1 VTCHADSK
9 PPTTGQLKG
18 LLPTSRKFAAL
29 PRPYTVLSCAVSA
42 DGCLD
47 DASGSRLILSGPDDL
62 DEVDALR
69 AGCDAILV
77 GAGTIRADNPRLLVR
92 SPARVAA
99 RVARGAPPHPRRVTL
114 TSGGALDPAA
124 RFFTGPGGKP
134 LVYCGAAA
142 VPAVRARLGAVAE
155 VAGAGD
161 PPSLAAVLANLYTER
176 ALAAVLIEGGS
187 HVLRDALVLDLA
199 DELRLAVAPFFVG
212 SPDAPRFGLPGAYPQ
227 GPARPM
233 RLAAVRQAGSVAVL
247 HYLIGDRKRP
257 AALPPLNPRGLHK
270 H

>member
-1 VTCHADSK
+1 MTCHADSK
-9 PPTTGQLKG
+9 PPSTGQLKG
-18 LLPTSRKFAAL
+18 LLPTSRKFAPP

-47 DASGSRLILSGPDDL
+47 DASDSRLILSGPDDL

-77 GAGTIRADNPRLLVR
+77 GAGTIRADDPRLLVR

-99 RVARGAPPHPRRVTL
+99 RQARGAPPHPRRVTL
-114 TSGGALDPAA
+114 TSAGALDPAA
-124 RFFTGPGGKP
+124 RFFAGPGTP
-134 LVYCGAAA
+134 LVYCGSAA
-142 VPAVRARLGAVAE
+142 VPAVRARLGTAAE
-155 VAGAGD
+155 VTGAGD
-161 PPSLAAVLANLYTER
+161 PPSLAAVLASLRTER

-212 SPDAPRFGLPGAYPQ
+212 SPYAPRFGLPGAYPQ
-227 GPARPM
+227 GPGRPM
-233 RLAAVRQAGSVAVL
+233 RLAAVRAAGSVAVL
-247 HYLIGDRKRP
+247 HYRIGDRERP
-257 AALPPLNPRGLHK
+257 AVLPPLSPG
-270 H
+270 

>member
-1 VTCHADSK
+1 V
-9 PPTTGQLKG
+9 P
-18 LLPTSRKFAAL
+18 

-47 DASGSRLILSGPDDL
+47 DATDSRLILSGPEDL

-99 RVARGAPPHPRRVTL
+99 RTARGAPPHPRRVTL
-114 TSGGALDPAA
+114 TSAGSLDPAA
-124 RFFTGPGGKP
+124 SFFTGPGGKP
-134 LVYCGAAA
+134 LVYCANGAVA
-142 VPAVRARLGAVAE
+142 AVRARLGAVAE

-161 PPSLAAVLANLYTER
+161 PPSLAKVLSDLSAER
-176 ALAAVLIEGGS
+176 SLASVLIEGGS
-187 HVLRDALVLDLA
+187 RVLRDALTADLA

-212 SPDAPRFGLPGAYPQ
+212 SADVPRFGPPGAYPH

-233 RLAAVRQAGSVAVL
+233 RLAAVRRVGSVAVL
-247 HYLIGDRKRP
+247 HYLLSDRKRP
-257 AALPPLNPRGLHK
+257 PVLPPLSLR
-270 H
+270 